1 MIDSG
6 GRRTRRA
13 YSKPR
18 TRPGVLPAFGLSIG
32 NIFIGVDG
40 EWLAM
45 AAAVKP
51 RSHNVRA
58 YRGRAALNPTD
69 RYAWALGVG
78 VFLLVAVSGSGQPFR
93 SVYIRQKKRIFDGI
107 AHSKVCFVT
116 VASIKA

>member
-18 TRPGVLPAFGLSIG
+18 TRPGVLPAFVGLSIG

-93 SVYIRQKKRIFDGI
+93 SVYIYGKRKEFSM
-107 AHSKVCFVT
+107 A
-116 VASIKA
+116 

>member
-1 MIDSG
+1 
-6 GRRTRRA
+6 
-13 YSKPR
+13 
-18 TRPGVLPAFGLSIG
+18 VLPAFGLSIG

-107 AHSKVCFVT
+107 AHSKVCLLLSLRSKLD
-116 VASIKA
+116 A

>member
-1 MIDSG
+1 
-6 GRRTRRA
+6 
-13 YSKPR
+13 
-18 TRPGVLPAFGLSIG
+18 VLPAFVGLSIG

-69 RYAWALGVG
+69 RYAWALGAG
-78 VFLLVAVSGSGQPFR
+78 VLSFSGRQWIRTALSIGIYTAKEKNFR
-93 SVYIRQKKRIFDGI
+93 WHSTLKSLFCYCRFDQ
-107 AHSKVCFVT
+107 SLMPD
-116 VASIKA
+116 

>member
-1 MIDSG
+1 M
-6 GRRTRRA
+6 
-13 YSKPR
+13 
-18 TRPGVLPAFGLSIG
+18 
-32 NIFIGVDG
+32 DG

-93 SVYIRQKKRIFDGI
+93 SVYIYGKRKEFDGI
-107 AHSKVCFVT
+107 AYSKFLFLLRSKLD
-116 VASIKA
+116 A

>member
-18 TRPGVLPAFGLSIG
+18 TGVLPAFVGYLSVG

-69 RYAWALGVG
+69 GYAWALGVG
-78 VFLLVAVSGSGQPFR
+78 VFF
-93 SVYIRQKKRIFDGI
+93 
-107 AHSKVCFVT
+107 
-116 VASIKA
+116 